1 MDVSSTV
8 TLDFLQLNSLLQQC
22 LTFAADNTYQQRPLS
37 PTRLSAL
44 ATQMQQ
50 LFVFN
55 ERWQLMPE
63 QTGLLQAEQVCH
75 LYLDTQ
81 NALIDLMYSC
91 PQPADAEHWFDY
103 QQEFQARTQQI
114 NNLKTLFDWHQQ
126 LYQQLLQRFPQLQ
139 LPVANPTIDP
149 KADSIVQQTAGASAA
164 PESTGEGIAPGHCSL
179 PALQL

>member
-1 MDVSSTV
+1 MDVISTV
-8 TLDFLQLNSLLQQC
+8 SVDFLQLNTLLQQC
-22 LTFAADNTYQQRPLS
+22 LTFATDNAYQQRPLS
-37 PTRLSAL
+37 PARLATFG
-44 ATQMQQ
+44 TQMQQ

-55 ERWQLMPE
+55 ERWQLLPD
-63 QTGLLQAEQVCH
+63 QTGLQQAGQVCAV
-75 LYLDTQ
+75 YPDTQ
-81 NALIDLMYSC
+81 NALIDLIYSC
-91 PQPADAEHWFDY
+91 PQPADAKHWFDY
-103 QQEFQARTQQI
+103 QQEYQARTQQL

-164 PESTGEGIAPGHCSL
+164 PELTGDSIAPDDSGL